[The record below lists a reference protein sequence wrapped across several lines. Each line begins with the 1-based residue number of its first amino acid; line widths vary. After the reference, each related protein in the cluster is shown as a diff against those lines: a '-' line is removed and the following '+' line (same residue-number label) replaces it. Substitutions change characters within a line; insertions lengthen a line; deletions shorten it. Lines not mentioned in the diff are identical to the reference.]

1 MVTLITHYRAFTL
14 AIVNRRP
21 CFQRPASATYQSG

>member
-14 AIVNRRP
+14 AVVNRWP
-21 CFQRPASATYQSG
+21 GFQRPDSATYQSG